1 MKELIKKLL
10 REYEE
15 PLIQRVDFDGFSDP
29 VLIPQFKKYLV
40 KFDGTGKY
48 QKVSD
53 SEKIIFTDV
62 KTGKEYEFN
71 ADDVQKSGSSPFYIN
86 LDVLRRYYDIRF
98 EDEFVRQKVKLDPKD
113 ENKLMIKLVPIYNS
127 ERVCKNKMCSDL
139 RDVIEKSLLNL
150 YGDDYGDYQS
160 QNCQPTKG
168 FLNVY
173 PIKCTEDENDNL
185 WSKLNYLIYDQKSIN
200 TLLITYIK
208 NYGTFEHF
216 DFIEWVEKNQER
228 LFNSEFLNVT
238 LRNIYVPVFTQT
250 KKDIIE
256 QIRQVF
262 PTAKPIQRFCPANRA
277 DYNELIVVDI
287 DGEKKVFQPVT
298 TKNLKIL
305 KEKGKYY
312 IFFSKRNQKTNLSMK
327 ADYIIIAGGSIFE
340 NRKVV
345 VGDRAWE
352 FPFPPIYNPHPF
364 ITNPNYVY
372 KIR

>member
-98 EDEFVRQKVKLDPKD
+98 EDEFIRQKVKLDPKD

-127 ERVCKNKMCSDL
+127 ERICKNKMCSDL

-173 PIKCTEDENDNL
+173 PIKGTEDENDNL

-216 DFIEWVEKNQER
+216 DFIEWVEENQER

-238 LRNIYVPVFTQT
+238 LRNIYVPVFTRT

-340 NRKVV
+340 NKKVV

>member
-1 MKELIKKLL
+1 
-10 REYEE
+10 
-15 PLIQRVDFDGFSDP
+15 
-29 VLIPQFKKYLV
+29 
-40 KFDGTGKY
+40 
-48 QKVSD
+48 
-53 SEKIIFTDV
+53 
-62 KTGKEYEFN
+62 
-71 ADDVQKSGSSPFYIN
+71 
-86 LDVLRRYYDIRF
+86 
-98 EDEFVRQKVKLDPKD
+98 
-113 ENKLMIKLVPIYNS
+113 
-127 ERVCKNKMCSDL
+127 
-139 RDVIEKSLLNL
+139 
-150 YGDDYGDYQS
+150 
-160 QNCQPTKG
+160 
-168 FLNVY
+168 VY
-173 PIKCTEDENDNL
+173 PIKGTEDENDNL

>member
-160 QNCQPTKG
+160 QNCQPTRG

-173 PIKCTEDENDNL
+173 PIKGTEDDNDNL

-200 TLLITYIK
+200 TLLIAYVK
-208 NYGTFEHF
+208 ASGTFEHF

-287 DGEKKVFQPVT
+287 DCEKKVFQPVT

>member
-29 VLIPQFKKYLV
+29 ILIPQFRKYLV
-40 KFDGTGKY
+40 KFEGTGKY

-53 SEKIIFTDV
+53 GEKIIFTDT

-71 ADDVQKSGSSPFYIN
+71 ADDVQKNGSSPFYMN

-98 EDEFVRQKVKLDPKD
+98 DDEFVRQKVKLDSKD
-113 ENKLMIKLVPIYNS
+113 ENKLILKLAPIYNS
-127 ERVCKNKMCSDL
+127 QRACKNEKCSEL

-150 YGDDYGDYQS
+150 YGNDYGDYQS
-160 QNCQPTKG
+160 QNCQPTRG

-173 PIKCTEDENDNL
+173 PIKGTEDDDDNL

-200 TLLITYIK
+200 TLLITYLK
-208 NYGTFEHF
+208 TYGTFEHS

-228 LFNSEFLNVT
+228 LFNSDFLNVT
-238 LRNIYVPVFTQT
+238 LKNIYIPVFTQT
-250 KKDIIE
+250 QKDIIE
-256 QIRQVF
+256 QIQQVF
-262 PTAKPIQRFCPANRA
+262 PTAKLIQRFCPANRT
-277 DYNELIVVDI
+277 DYNELITVDI
-287 DGEKKVFQPVT
+287 DGEKKVFQPVK

-305 KEKGKYY
+305 KEQGKYY
-312 IFFSKRNQKTNLSMK
+312 IFFSRRNQKPNLSMK
-327 ADYIIIAGGSIFE
+327 ADYIIIPGGSIFE
-340 NRKVV
+340 NRRIV

-352 FPFPPIYNPHPF
+352 FPFPPIYNPQPF
-364 ITNPNYVY
+364 ITNPNYVDRI
-372 KIR
+372 K

>member
-86 LDVLRRYYDIRF
+86 FDVLRRYYDIRF

-173 PIKCTEDENDNL
+173 PIKGTEDENDNL

-228 LFNSEFLNVT
+228 LFNSEFLNV
-238 LRNIYVPVFTQT
+238 P
-250 KKDIIE
+250 
-256 QIRQVF
+256 
-262 PTAKPIQRFCPANRA
+262 
-277 DYNELIVVDI
+277 
-287 DGEKKVFQPVT
+287 
-298 TKNLKIL
+298 
-305 KEKGKYY
+305 
-312 IFFSKRNQKTNLSMK
+312 
-327 ADYIIIAGGSIFE
+327 
-340 NRKVV
+340 
-345 VGDRAWE
+345 
-352 FPFPPIYNPHPF
+352 
-364 ITNPNYVY
+364 
-372 KIR
+372 